1 MKVLF
6 VDGYNM
12 LYRARAGWAKGDNPI
27 VYTFFRSFRA
37 TVEKFRPDIVYF
49 VLEGMPVKR
58 MNMLSEYKAQRTYHD
73 KDDFR
78 RQRKLIIKML
88 KEEFPVRVVRHE
100 NYECDDVLA
109 NLAYVTHKDDEC
121 VVVSSDTD
129 FYQMLQVHKN
139 IKLYNPIRKK
149 FIDTPEVDY
158 VVWKALKGDSSDNIE
173 GFQGIGNKRASSLA
187 QNPEL
192 LSAFLDK
199 APGNK
204 EKFELN
210 KELVRFHDM
219 GSDMDSIEHSSV
231 TSNWENIKEQF
242 NEMEFFSITN
252 EKTWEK
258 FIKTFDSLI

>member
-12 LYRARAGWAKGDNPI
+12 LYRARAGWAKGENPI

-37 TVEKFRPDIVYF
+37 TVEKFNPDVVYF

-58 MNMLSEYKAQRTYHD
+58 LSMLTEYKAQRTYHD

-109 NLAYVTHKDDEC
+109 NLAYVTHKEDEC

-129 FYQMLQVHKN
+129 FYQMLQVHKD
-139 IKLYNPIRKK
+139 IKLYNPVRKQ
-149 FIDTPEVDY
+149 FIETPKVDY
-158 VVWKALKGDSSDNIE
+158 VTWKALKGDSSDNIE
-173 GFQGIGNKRASSLA
+173 GFAGIGNKRATALA
-187 QNPEL
+187 SNEEML
-192 LSAFLDK
+192 DKFLDK
-199 APGNK
+199 QEGNR
-204 EKFELN
+204 EKFNLN

-219 GSDMDSIEHSSV
+219 GKDMDDIEHSPIDA
-231 TSNWENIKEQF
+231 NWDTVKESF
-242 NEMEFFSITN
+242 NQMEFFSITN
-252 EKTWEK
+252 EKPWDK
-258 FIKTFDSLI
+258 FVKTFDSLA